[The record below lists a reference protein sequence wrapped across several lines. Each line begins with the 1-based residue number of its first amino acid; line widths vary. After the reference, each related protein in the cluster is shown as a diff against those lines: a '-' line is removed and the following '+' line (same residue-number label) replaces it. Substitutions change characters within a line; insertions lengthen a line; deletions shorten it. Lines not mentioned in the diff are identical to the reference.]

1 MLFTQT
7 LNLKGQNIMNTT
19 NKPPEWGKWGEG
31 KKEPKMKEYLELL
44 MAYNTQ
50 AIKVLEE
57 AKKELQVK
65 KEEVETKERNG

>member
-1 MLFTQT
+1 
-7 LNLKGQNIMNTT
+7 MNTT
-19 NKPPEWGKWGEG
+19 NKPPEWGKWGDG

-57 AKKELQVK
+57 AKKDLQKNVK
-65 KEEVETKERNG
+65 EQEKENG

>member
-1 MLFTQT
+1 
-7 LNLKGQNIMNTT
+7 MNTT

-57 AKKELQVK
+57 AKKDLQKNVK
-65 KEEVETKERNG
+65 EQEKENG